1 MGLPLPLMLESSA
14 WESGALAAGFGVV
27 SINFEQIQFN
37 MRRPSVERCL
47 FTKTHVSSRKTPLLH
62 RSIRTRHLDLLTAIN
77 FHPVLTR
84 FSNAQSDC
92 TL

>member
-92 TL
+92 TR